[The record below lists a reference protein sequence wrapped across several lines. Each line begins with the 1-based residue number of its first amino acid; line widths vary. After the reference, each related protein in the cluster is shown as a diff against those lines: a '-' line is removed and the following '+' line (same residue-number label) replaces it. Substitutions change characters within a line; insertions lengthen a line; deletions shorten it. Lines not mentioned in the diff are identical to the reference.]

1 MKKNPTIILR
11 MTNSCNLNCS
21 YCYDKSNHINP
32 KKENNKIINNM
43 NNIVENIKKLLI
55 NKNCKDKI
63 IFHGGEPLL
72 INAETYEKLIL
83 KLIEFNPDIKFSI
96 QTNGTLLTK
105 EHINIFKKY
114 DVSIGISLDGYNEEM
129 NKYRVYS
136 NGKNTFNTVMKR
148 IELLKNEK
156 VKFGLIMSLSKE
168 ILGHEQELYDFIA
181 QNNLKCNIR
190 PIFMNQNRR

>member
-32 KKENNKIINNM
+32 QKENLKVINNM
-43 NNIVENIKKLLI
+43 NMLVESIDKILM

-72 INAETYEKLIL
+72 IDAITYEKLIL
-83 KLIEFNPDIKFSI
+83 KLIELNPNIKLSI

-105 EHINIFKKY
+105 EHIDVFKKY
-114 DVSIGISLDGYNEEM
+114 NVSIGISLDGYNEEM
-129 NKYRVYS
+129 NKCRVYA
-136 NGKNTFNTVMKR
+136 NGKNTFNIVMKK
-148 IELLKNEK
+148 IELLKNENA
-156 VKFGLIMSLSKE
+156 KFGLIMSLSKK

-190 PIFMNQNRR
+190 PIFISENRK